1 MEKPQAPGL
10 SDSTLSALWRR
21 AVLKRCGYRCVVCQG
36 KGTLQIHHVIHRRY
50 KMLRWYVVN
59 GVPVCPGECHE
70 KVNFMGVSILEDD
83 ERDDVVGNAQIT
95 FKQFL
100 VKWGMTE
107 SEWRTAVKDA
117 LLKEI
122 NA

>member
-1 MEKPQAPGL
+1 
-10 SDSTLSALWRR
+10 
-21 AVLKRCGYRCVVCQG
+21 
-36 KGTLQIHHVIHRRY
+36 
-50 KMLRWYVVN
+50 MLRWYVVN

-70 KVNFMGVSILEDD
+70 KANFMGVSVLEDD